1 MKKIKAFD
9 VINVLLMILLGAITL
24 IPVLTVVAK
33 AFSDPAYVIAGRVGI
48 LPKGFQLDTIRY
60 VLNKPEFLNAFKN
73 SIFVTGVG
81 TMMAMLMTVSA
92 AYPLSKPELR
102 GRKIFLYIFV
112 FVMLFGAGMVPS
124 YLLYNSLHLLNTRWA
139 LIFASGFSVFNLLV
153 VKNYF
158 EQLPE
163 SIEEAARIDGASNM
177 QILFRVVL
185 PMSAPV
191 LATVSLFYAV
201 GYWNNYFS
209 GVMYITKPELR
220 TLQHYLYDL
229 LTLASQ
235 SVENA
240 GQVME
245 GADSLAAISSESITS
260 ATIVIS
266 TVPILVLYP
275 LLQKHFVKGITIG
288 SVKG

>member
-24 IPVLTVVAK
+24 IPVLTVAAK
-33 AFSDPAYVIAGRVGI
+33 AFSDPTYVIAGRVGI
-48 LPKGFQLDTIRY
+48 IPKGLQLDTIRY
-60 VLNKPEFLNAFKN
+60 VLNRPEFLNAFKN

-102 GRKIFLYIFV
+102 GRKFFLYIFV

-191 LATVSLFYAV
+191 LATVALFYAV

-229 LTLASQ
+229 LRLASQ

>member
-9 VINVLLMILLGAITL
+9 VINILLMILLGAITL

-33 AFSDPAYVIAGRVGI
+33 AFSDPTYVIAGRVGI
-48 LPKGFQLDTIRY
+48 LPKGFQLDTIKY

-73 SIFVTGVG
+73 SVFVTGVG
-81 TMMAMLMTVSA
+81 TIMAMFMTVSA

-102 GRKIFLYIFV
+102 GRKFFLYIFV

-163 SIEEAARIDGASNM
+163 SIEPRRSSYVRSCTGYRSAVLRSG
-177 QILFRVVL
+177 ILEQ
-185 PMSAPV
+185 
-191 LATVSLFYAV
+191 LFFWRHVY
-201 GYWNNYFS
+201 YQ
-209 GVMYITKPELR
+209 TR
-220 TLQHYLYDL
+220 
-229 LTLASQ
+229 
-235 SVENA
+235 VENP
-240 GQVME
+240 
-245 GADSLAAISSESITS
+245 AALP
-260 ATIVIS
+260 V
-266 TVPILVLYP
+266 
-275 LLQKHFVKGITIG
+275 
-288 SVKG
+288 

>member
-102 GRKIFLYIFV
+102 GRKFFLYIFV

>member
-1 MKKIKAFD
+1 
-9 VINVLLMILLGAITL
+9 
-24 IPVLTVVAK
+24 
-33 AFSDPAYVIAGRVGI
+33 
-48 LPKGFQLDTIRY
+48 
-60 VLNKPEFLNAFKN
+60 
-73 SIFVTGVG
+73 
-81 TMMAMLMTVSA
+81 MMAMLMTVSA

-102 GRKIFLYIFV
+102 GRKFFLYIFV

-191 LATVSLFYAV
+191 LATVALFYAV

-229 LTLASQ
+229 LRLASQ

>member
-33 AFSDPAYVIAGRVGI
+33 AFSDPTYVIAGRVGI

-81 TMMAMLMTVSA
+81 TTMAMFMTVSA

-102 GRKIFLYIFV
+102 GRKFFLYIFV

-191 LATVSLFYAV
+191 LATVALFYAV

-229 LTLASQ
+229 LRLASQ

>member
-1 MKKIKAFD
+1 
-9 VINVLLMILLGAITL
+9 
-24 IPVLTVVAK
+24 
-33 AFSDPAYVIAGRVGI
+33 
-48 LPKGFQLDTIRY
+48 
-60 VLNKPEFLNAFKN
+60 
-73 SIFVTGVG
+73 
-81 TMMAMLMTVSA
+81 
-92 AYPLSKPELR
+92 
-102 GRKIFLYIFV
+102 
-112 FVMLFGAGMVPS
+112 
-124 YLLYNSLHLLNTRWA
+124 
-139 LIFASGFSVFNLLV
+139 
-153 VKNYF
+153 
-158 EQLPE
+158 
-163 SIEEAARIDGASNM
+163 
-177 QILFRVVL
+177 
-185 PMSAPV
+185 
-191 LATVSLFYAV
+191 
-201 GYWNNYFS
+201 
-209 GVMYITKPELR
+209 MYITKPELR

>member
-1 MKKIKAFD
+1 
-9 VINVLLMILLGAITL
+9 MILLGAITL
-24 IPVLTVVAK
+24 IPVLTVAAK
-33 AFSDPAYVIAGRVGI
+33 AFSDPTYVIAGRVGI
-48 LPKGFQLDTIRY
+48 IPKGLQLDTIRY
-60 VLNKPEFLNAFKN
+60 VLNRPEFLNAFKN

-102 GRKIFLYIFV
+102 GRKFFLYIFV

-191 LATVSLFYAV
+191 LATVALFYAV

-229 LTLASQ
+229 LRLASQ

>member
-9 VINVLLMILLGAITL
+9 VINILLMILLGAITL

-33 AFSDPAYVIAGRVGI
+33 AFSDPTYVIAGRVGI
-48 LPKGFQLDTIRY
+48 LPKGFQLDTIKY

-73 SIFVTGVG
+73 SVFVTGVG
-81 TMMAMLMTVSA
+81 TIMAMFMTVSA

-102 GRKIFLYIFV
+102 GRKFFLYIFV

-191 LATVSLFYAV
+191 LATVALFYAV